1 MSKGLWTIARLA
13 LPNVCSPCKLDNSV
27 IRSQL
32 VVLYENTIYLVITI
46 ISLLLQM
53 IRILLCCTVGF
64 IYISPFFL
72 GKCRWFFYPQQNGL
86 GSCLNRRILTLD
98 NLTRR
103 GQVLGCKNSEESAH
117 HMLIHYGVTWELW
130 TSIFSLLGVG

>member
-1 MSKGLWTIARLA
+1 M
-13 LPNVCSPCKLDNSV
+13 
-27 IRSQL
+27 
-32 VVLYENTIYLVITI
+32 LYENTIYLVIII

-98 NLTRR
+98 I
-103 GQVLGCKNSEESAH
+103 CKNSEKSAH

-130 TSIFSLLGVG
+130 TSVFSLLGVG

>member
-1 MSKGLWTIARLA
+1 M
-13 LPNVCSPCKLDNSV
+13 
-27 IRSQL
+27 
-32 VVLYENTIYLVITI
+32 LYENTIYLVITI

-72 GKCRWFFYPQQNGL
+72 GKCWWFFYPEQNGL

-103 GQVLGCKNSEESAH
+103 GHVLGCKNSEESAH
-117 HMLIHYGVTWELW
+117 HMLIHYGVTWEFW
-130 TSIFSLLGVG
+130 TSVFSLLGVG